1 MQVCRTRRLRYGCAM
16 SEHETPRVLVADIGG
31 THCRLALASGSP
43 VRLEL
48 EQLRVLPT
56 PSGGIER
63 TLVDYLELAGGP
75 RPSAI
80 AIAAAGRVR
89 RLASRTW
96 VSLTNAPL
104 SIEREALASLCSGRA
119 WLLNDLAAVAAAL
132 PLLAP
137 QDLLSFGPPRT
148 ATPGTRLVIG
158 VGTGFGAAALSL
170 EGETLDSEAGHAD
183 LPAVTV
189 EERDWCARLAPRGR
203 VTVEHV
209 LSGPGLLRLYELL
222 SGQRCEQVDLLLDR
236 WRAQEP
242 AALKTMSAFSTW
254 LGRTAGN
261 LVLSLGAWGGVY
273 LIGGVV
279 SGLGAALNPAAFR
292 RGFEDK
298 APFAPDLA
306 AVPVQHILHP
316 QPAMLG
322 MAGLALRD

>member
-1 MQVCRTRRLRYGCAM
+1 MNPDE
-16 SEHETPRVLVADIGG
+16 SPRVLVADIGG
-31 THCRLALASGSP
+31 TNCRLALASAGP
-43 VRLEL
+43 TRPEL

-56 PSGGIER
+56 PSGSIER
-63 TLVDYLELAGGP
+63 SVVEYLDLAGGV

-104 SIEREALASLCSGRA
+104 SIEREALAGLCGGRA

-132 PLLAP
+132 PLLGP
-137 QDLLSFGPPRT
+137 QDLLTFGPPRT
-148 ATPGTRLVIG
+148 AAPGTRLVVGI
-158 VGTGFGAAALSL
+158 GTGFGAAALSL
-170 EGETLDSEAGHAD
+170 GGEHLDCEAGHAD
-183 LPAVTV
+183 LAAVTA

-222 SGQRCEQVDLLLDR
+222 SGQRCTQVPALLDR
-236 WRAQEP
+236 WHAQEP
-242 AALKTMSAFSTW
+242 AALKTLVAFSTW
-254 LGRTAGN
+254 LGRAIGN

-279 SGLGAALNPAAFR
+279 SGLGPALNPVAFR

-306 AVPVQHILHP
+306 AVPVQYILHP

-322 MAGLALRD
+322 LAGLALRN